1 MLLVRFRSAEDYDC
15 VPMQAGHHWIELQL
29 HEFPLFIRRGCVLP
43 LAKGAEYVA
52 GVDAS
57 QLTLLGW
64 LDGDAA
70 ITLYD
75 DDGESEAIDLAAGLT
90 ELRVTVA
97 DGKATA
103 SAPGKT
109 LDASRIIVG

>member
-1 MLLVRFRSAEDYDC
+1 V
-15 VPMQAGHHWIELQL
+15 ELAL
-29 HEFPLFIRRGCVLP
+29 GEFPLFIRRGCVLP

-75 DDGESEAIDLAAGLT
+75 DDGESDAINLAAGLT
-90 ELRVTVA
+90 EIRVSVT

-109 LDASRIIVG
+109 LDTSRIIIG